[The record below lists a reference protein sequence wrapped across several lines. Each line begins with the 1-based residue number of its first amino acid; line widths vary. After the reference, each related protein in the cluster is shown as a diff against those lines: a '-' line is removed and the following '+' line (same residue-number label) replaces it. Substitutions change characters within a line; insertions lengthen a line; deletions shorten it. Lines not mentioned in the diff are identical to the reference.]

1 MAWLTDTQIKEMG
14 FASFGKNVLLSDKAS
29 YYNCK
34 NIRLGS
40 NIRIDDFCVLSAG
53 VGGIDIGNYIHVAV
67 YSSLIGAGNITL
79 TDFSNISSRVA
90 IYSSNDDYSGAA
102 MTNPT
107 IAAEF
112 TNVQHADVKIDRHV
126 IIGAGSIILPGVTL
140 EEGVAIGALSLVKKD
155 CQAFGIYMGT
165 PAKRIGERKR
175 DLLELE
181 KRFMNFIASH
191 STV

>member
-1 MAWLTDTQIKEMG
+1 MAWLTDKQITEMG
-14 FASFGKNVLLSDKAS
+14 FASFGKNVMLSDKAS

-67 YSSLIGAGNITL
+67 FSTLIGAGNIAL
-79 TDFSNISSRVA
+79 ADFSNISSRVA
-90 IYSSNDDYSGAA
+90 IYSSNDDYSGAS

-107 IAAEF
+107 IPAEF
-112 TNVQHADVKIDRHV
+112 TNVHHADVKIGRHV
-126 IIGAGSIILPGVTL
+126 IIGAGSIILPGVSL
-140 EEGVAIGALSLVKKD
+140 EEGVAVGALSLVKKD
-155 CQAFGIYMGT
+155 CQTFGIYMGT
-165 PAKRIGERKR
+165 PAKRISERKR

-181 KRFMNFIASH
+181 KQFLFSITH
-191 STV
+191 

>member
-1 MAWLTDTQIKEMG
+1 MAWLTAQQITEMG
-14 FASFGKNVLLSDKAS
+14 FASVGSNVLLSDKAS

-34 NIRLGS
+34 KIRLGS

-53 VGGIDIGNYIHVAV
+53 IEGIDIGNYIHIAV

-79 TDFSNISSRVA
+79 ADFSNISSRVA

-107 IAAEF
+107 VPAEF
-112 TNVQHADVKIDRHV
+112 TNVHHADVTIGRHV

-140 EEGVAIGALSLVKKD
+140 EEGVAVGALSLVKKD
-155 CQAFGIYMGT
+155 CQAFGIYMGS
-165 PAKRIGERKR
+165 PAKRIGERKQ
-175 DLLELE
+175 DLLALE
-181 KRFMNFIASH
+181 RQFINFIASH
-191 STV
+191 SCF

>member
-1 MAWLTDTQIKEMG
+1 MAWMTDHQITEMG
-14 FASFGKNVLLSDKAS
+14 FASCGSNVLLSDKAS

-53 VGGIDIGNYIHVAV
+53 VGGINIGNYIHIAV

-79 TDFSNISSRVA
+79 ADFSNISSRVA

-107 IAAEF
+107 IPEEF
-112 TNVQHADVKIDRHV
+112 TNVHHADVYIGRHV
-126 IIGAGSIILPGVTL
+126 IVGAGSIILPGVSL
-140 EEGVAIGALSLVKKD
+140 EKGVVIGALSLVRKN
-155 CQAFGIYMGT
+155 CLAFGIYMGSPT
-165 PAKRIGERKR
+165 KRIGERKQNF
-175 DLLELE
+175 LALE
-181 KRFMNFIASH
+181 KQFINSKV
-191 STV
+191 SI